1 MESKKGITFLFK
13 INRIVCLFFFVHLE
27 YDSGAVTSLPYYI
40 GASFNNTLMAWKWIN
55 GFSVDPFFLSMYS
68 VPNVTD
74 TCLTWNHLDT
84 LQEFPCILKHPYLC
98 EIPT

>member
-1 MESKKGITFLFK
+1 M
-13 INRIVCLFFFVHLE
+13 VCLFFFVHLE
-27 YDSGAVTSLPYYI
+27 YDSGAVTSEPYYI
-40 GASFNNTLMAWKWIN
+40 GASFDNTLMAWKWIN
-55 GFSVDPFFLSMYS
+55 GFSMDSFFLSMYS